1 VSIREKSKKMF
12 ENLDKSTQKSETPT
26 WLECD
31 LKGLEGKVLGAP
43 AYDDIKQNINI
54 PLIIEFYSR

>member
-1 VSIREKSKKMF
+1 MF
-12 ENLDKSTQKSETPT
+12 ENLDKSTQKNETPS

-31 LKGLEGKVLGAP
+31 LKGLEGKVLGSP
-43 AYDDIKQNINI
+43 VYDEIKQNLNI